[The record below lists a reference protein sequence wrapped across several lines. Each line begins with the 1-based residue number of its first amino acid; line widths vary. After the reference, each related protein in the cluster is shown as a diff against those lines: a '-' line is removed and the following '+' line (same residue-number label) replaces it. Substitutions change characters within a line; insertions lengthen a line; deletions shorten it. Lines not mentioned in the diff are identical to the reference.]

1 MSLVLIYMGVMA
13 DGVICTERSTFKRDP
28 NLRRLSRKGV
38 PLLMFAV
45 CGLRF
50 AVCGL
55 RFAVCGLRFAVC
67 ASRPIIIIHLVL
79 KRPRRVYSS
88 N

>member
-55 RFAVCGLRFAVC
+55 RFAVCGLRV
-67 ASRPIIIIHLVL
+67 ASYYY
-79 KRPRRVYSS
+79 YSLGLEAAAAS
-88 N
+88 IQL